1 MIGIIL
7 RAICASLRK
16 YVHCPMIHAVP
27 QAGPDQL
34 LFWLARVAEFARTSR
49 QPEIPKARVAQL
61 LEVAPS
67 TITRFEQGLSWP
79 RDPDATMT
87 AYAYLVGRDP
97 RELWEAAVSSLL
109 AEGDRP
115 DPETYLKIDEIPVA
129 PQEKFAELFA
139 ARGQADGE
147 RLPASPPIRR
157 RGRRVRAG

>member
-1 MIGIIL
+1 M
-7 RAICASLRK
+7 
-16 YVHCPMIHAVP
+16 
-27 QAGPDQL
+27 
-34 LFWLARVAEFARTSR
+34 
-49 QPEIPKARVAQL
+49 AQL

-115 DPETYLKIDEIPVA
+115 DPETYLKIDEIPAA
-129 PQEKFAELFA
+129 PQERFSELFA
-139 ARGQADGE
+139 ARRRGQAQRPE
-147 RLPASPPIRR
+147 VATTTQSRR
-157 RGRRVRAG
+157 RPSRAV